1 MNLHVQLSVLGSEG
15 FMGWNDS
22 PARSPASTAPTTVL
36 RLKFFRGLQTKIEGV
51 DQPEAWL
58 ESAVTRL
65 FKKGDIEDCNNFT
78 AAKPDTAST

>member
-1 MNLHVQLSVLGSEG
+1 MSLWAG
-15 FMGWNDS
+15 M
-22 PARSPASTAPTTVL
+22 
-36 RLKFFRGLQTKIEGV
+36 